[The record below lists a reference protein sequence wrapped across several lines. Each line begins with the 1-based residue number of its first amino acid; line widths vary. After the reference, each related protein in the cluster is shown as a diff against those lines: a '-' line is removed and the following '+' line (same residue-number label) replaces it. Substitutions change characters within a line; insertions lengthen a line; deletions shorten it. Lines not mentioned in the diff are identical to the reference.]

1 MLDWK
6 ILAASMVALLVIS
19 SLFIGGGGVRDSL
32 SSILDKISEY
42 LGTSPFSGFLTS
54 DNNVEAVGDKPVS
67 LLLSPDTLS
76 LVPDEPATLTFGDTI
91 YTDFQGI
98 IILSFENKDVT
109 LKTDSVQISFPLTRL
124 DITLTLNSL
133 ELENT
138 RFHIE
143 PDLSTDEGSLSLV
156 GFQGEAIATPEGL
169 QLDGTAT
176 SLRVSIGDLEF
187 ELV

>member
-67 LLLSPDTLS
+67 LLLSPDTL
-76 LVPDEPATLTFGDTI
+76 
-91 YTDFQGI
+91 
-98 IILSFENKDVT
+98 
-109 LKTDSVQISFPLTRL
+109 
-124 DITLTLNSL
+124 TLNSL